1 MKQSILLILLVF
13 SLITNSFGQTDT
25 IVLKIHPIIGDTIDA
40 IENHRYKLF
49 NENPVSFRYAVVVKI
64 KNNVKAFLTYE
75 NDSIKV
81 LDYSIEQVIQDGTQI
96 DRIRN
101 VSSDVQIENK
111 ENKKSAKLRVVYN
124 DRNKRIRR
132 HGRIRLVLYN
142 TEATELQS
150 KYAKE
155 GLILAKLIQV
165 NDTGEPSILVKLQ
178 QKGRPKISIPLINI
192 KMIRFNTPTENILY
206 KVVSVSYLTLCFFT
220 TKASFSDPGVIPIAV
235 ATGIIG
241 VKPLIKGNKRYDIG
255 INSRFEIFY

>member
-1 MKQSILLILLVF
+1 MKQSILLILLVL
-13 SLITNSFGQTDT
+13 SLINNSFGQTDT

-40 IENHRYKLF
+40 IENQRYRLF
-49 NENPVSFRYAVVVKI
+49 TENSESFRYAVVVKI

-96 DRIRN
+96 DRIWN
-101 VSSDVQIENK
+101 VSSDVQIENI

-124 DRNKRIRR
+124 DRNIRIRR
-132 HGRIRLVLYN
+132 HGRIRLVLYD

-165 NDTGEPSILVKLQ
+165 NDTQGNQVYLLNYNKKEV
-178 QKGRPKISIPLINI
+178 QKS
-192 KMIRFNTPTENILY
+192 
-206 KVVSVSYLTLCFFT
+206 
-220 TKASFSDPGVIPIAV
+220 ASH
-235 ATGIIG
+235 
-241 VKPLIKGNKRYDIG
+241 
-255 INSRFEIFY
+255 